1 MSAVFLKLLN
11 MSISAVWIIL
21 AVAVFRLLAKRAPKW
36 ISCLLWALAGARLM
50 LPFTIKSA
58 LSLVPSGETIPED
71 IMMSPHPAIA
81 SGIPA
86 VDSSINP
93 VIAESFTPGVGDSAN
108 PLQVWVPILAAVW
121 ILGMAAMLLY
131 ALASYLRLRK
141 AVAASVL
148 LRDNIMVCD
157 DIHSP
162 FILGVVCPKIYLPSG
177 FDEAARENVLRHEKA
192 HILRKDNW
200 WKPLGW
206 LILAVHWFNPLCWLG
221 YRLFCRDIELACDE
235 KVIRGMD
242 RESVADYSQALLS
255 CAAER
260 RLISACP
267 LAFGE
272 IGVKERIRDMFRY
285 KKPTRAVIALSLM
298 ACLALAVFLMTDP
311 VAAEGPKETL
321 SEASQSDFDLLMD
334 HDPMVIA
341 VLEQNMPK
349 DAGMSLSY
357 VVDRYIAVSADGKM
371 VGFKGDGAEVPV
383 WLQEL
388 FAVEEDDEAIDI
400 VVVPGTADPSPAQN
414 LTVDVSKI
422 DLSGTGWVW
431 PVDSTEI
438 SSGFGTRYGAVHNG
452 VDIVQSKGEPIYATS
467 AGTVKSAGWQSGRGY
482 TVEIEHGSSDNSI
495 VTRYCHMDKIS
506 VEEGA
511 SVESGAVIGTV
522 GSTGNST
529 GPHLHFELLLNGE
542 NVDPIEYLQFQEQLK
557 SSN

>member
-36 ISCLLWALAGARLM
+36 IVCLLWGLAGARLM
-50 LPFTIKSA
+50 LPFTVKSA
-58 LSLVPSGETIPED
+58 LSLIPSGETIPED
-71 IMMSPHPAIA
+71 IMMSSHPVIA

-86 VDSSINP
+86 VDSRINP
-93 VIAESFTPGVGDSAN
+93 VIAESFTQGIVDSAN
-108 PLQVWVPILAAVW
+108 PLQIWVPILAAVW

-131 ALASYLRLRK
+131 ALVSYLKLRK
-141 AVAASVL
+141 TVAASVL
-148 LRDNIMVCD
+148 LRDNIMLCD
-157 DIHSP
+157 DIKSP
-162 FILGVVCPKIYLPSG
+162 FILGVIRPSIYMPSG
-177 FDEAARENVLRHEKA
+177 LDASTMENVLRHENA
-192 HILRKDNW
+192 HIQRKDNC

-235 KVIRGMD
+235 KVIRDMD

-285 KKPTRAVIALSLM
+285 KKPTKAVIALSLM

-311 VAAEGPKETL
+311 VNAEGQKEQPELILEAAETN
-321 SEASQSDFDLLMD
+321 SELEKLVAVNNDVFTVTISEPAEQ
-334 HDPMVIA
+334 DPENA
-341 VLEQNMPK
+341 
-349 DAGMSLSY
+349 A
-357 VVDRYIAVSADGKM
+357 
-371 VGFKGDGAEVPV
+371 AEV
-383 WLQEL
+383 L
-388 FAVEEDDEAIDI
+388 I
-400 VVVPGTADPSPAQN
+400 T
-414 LTVDVSKI
+414 K
-422 DLSGTGWVW
+422 LSASGWVW